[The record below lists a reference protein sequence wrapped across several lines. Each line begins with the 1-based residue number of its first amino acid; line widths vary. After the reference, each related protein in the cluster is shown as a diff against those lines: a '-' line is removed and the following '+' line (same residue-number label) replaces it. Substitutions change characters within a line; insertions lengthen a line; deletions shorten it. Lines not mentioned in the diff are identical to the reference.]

1 MKKQLSKL
9 AIFALLLS
17 TASCSDEQFAGDLT
31 GGETTVTFNAQL
43 PAGLQTRA
51 AGDGLTATT
60 LSYAVYEEGTT
71 TPVITS
77 EDEVNFV
84 NGQATLSLK
93 LAKGKTYDFLFWA
106 DAYGKGDAKNPY
118 TVDFNTQTLTVNYDN
133 ALSNDESRDAFFG
146 TAKVAVKGAV
156 SQNIILKRPFAQ
168 LNIGTNDMADAKD
181 SGLNTEALQ
190 SSVTVSGIFS
200 SMNLMSGIPD
210 PSTSTEVT
218 FGFNDIPDESFTAD
232 GRSFDYLALNY
243 LLVSDQK
250 GLVNCEFLY
259 TTDGATIDTK
269 TIDNVPVQRN
279 YRTNIFGSLLTG
291 SVDFDITIEPD
302 FTTPDFNYQEL
313 LLAAKNGGKVVLT
326 SDVTITE
333 SLVIAENVH
342 TVVDLNGHNIINN
355 TSVPDSPG
363 SDLGNTT
370 VFTIQNGATLDIR
383 GEGNIQAVSTEPNQD
398 GYRMA
403 VYALSGSKVNIYGGN
418 FYNNQNYNNGN
429 AQLDLIYADGNAV
442 INIYGGRF
450 ESACANSRGYWVL
463 NLKDNS
469 NAAINVYGGTF
480 VNFDPSNSQT
490 ENPAKNFVADG
501 YSSVKISE
509 EPSPYGTYQVVKGIG
524 AANLN
529 DLKTAIEK
537 LAVNGGELTIPASA
551 TIDISGLNSALVIEH
566 PTTITI
572 DGKLTSNKEDVN
584 LINRSELT
592 LQGNG
597 SVAMARRVVE
607 NHGTLTV
614 NGGTYSTTVNIGGT
628 AFWNNS
634 EDAVMTLNDVTV
646 NASFFAVAGMGEIN
660 INGGTI
666 SSTSSNK
673 NGEWAYC
680 IRAQQGGKMTIK
692 DATVKGVQGCIAS
705 IENSYI
711 TVENVNVEARNSE
724 PSRQDAFYALYAAS
738 KGIIEVISGDFYSD
752 RTPCCMASNDDI
764 EFNPNGGFVL
774 KGGRYSSKPVEPTGN
789 EWAPETGFKY
799 SETGDSTYPYAIVA
813 E

>member
-17 TASCSDEQFAGDLT
+17 TASCADEKFVDELA

-43 PAGLQTRA
+43 PAGLQTRV

-60 LSYAVYEEGTT
+60 LSYAVYEQGKT
-71 TPVITS
+71 TPLITS
-77 EDEVNFV
+77 EDEVTFENH
-84 NGQATLSLK
+84 QATVSLR
-93 LAKGKTYDFLFWA
+93 LAAGKTYDFLFWA
-106 DAYGKGDAKNPY
+106 DSYGEGDTENPY
-118 TVDFNTQTLTVNYDN
+118 KVDFNTQTLTVDYSD
-133 ALSNDESRDAFFG
+133 AKSNEEARDAFFG
-146 TAKVAVKGAV
+146 KATVAVKCAV
-156 SQNIILKRPFAQ
+156 SENITLTRPFAQ
-168 LNIGTNDMADAKD
+168 LNIGTNDMAEAQTA
-181 SGLNTEALQ
+181 GLNTGALK
-190 SSVTVSGIFS
+190 SSVKVSGIFS
-200 SMNLMSGIPD
+200 SMNLMTGAVSNSVD
-210 PSTSTEVT
+210 VT
-218 FGFNDIPDESFTAD
+218 FGSNAIPKEKFTVE
-232 GRSFDYLALNY
+232 GNEYDYLALNY
-243 LLVSDQK
+243 LLVSTDK
-250 GLVNCEFLY
+250 GLVNCEFSY
-259 TTDGATIDTK
+259 TDGATTDTR

-291 SVDFDITIEPD
+291 SVDLGITIDPD
-302 FTTPDFNYQEL
+302 FDTPDYNYQEL
-313 LLAAKNGGKVVLT
+313 LLAAQNGGKVVLT
-326 SDVTITE
+326 SDVTISE

-342 TVVDLNGHNIINN
+342 TIVDLNGHDIINN

-383 GEGNIQAVSTEPNQD
+383 GDGDIQAVSTEPNQD

-403 VYALSGSKVNIYGGN
+403 VYALNGSKVNIYGGN

-469 NAAINVYGGTF
+469 DAAINVYGGTF
-480 VNFDPSNSQT
+480 VNFDPSKSMT
-490 ENPAKNFVADG
+490 ENPVKNFVADG

-509 EPSPYGTYQVVKGIG
+509 EPAPNGTYQVVKGY
-524 AANLN
+524 AATDMTELAA
-529 DLKTAIEK
+529 AIEK
-537 LAVNGGELTIPASA
+537 LAVNGGELTIPATA
-551 TIDISGLNSALVIEH
+551 TIDISSLNSALVIEH

-572 DGKLTSNKEDVN
+572 DGKLTSNKENVN

-597 SVAMARRVVE
+597 SVAMERRVVE

-614 NGGTYSTTVNIGGT
+614 NGGTYSTNVNTGGT
-628 AFWNNS
+628 VFWNNS

-646 NASFFAVAGMGEIN
+646 NASHFAVAGMGEIN

-673 NGEWAYC
+673 YGAWAYC

-774 KGGRYSSKPVEPTGN
+774 KGGRYSSKPVGPTGN
-789 EWAPETGFKY
+789 EWTPEAGFKY
-799 SETGDSTYPYAIVA
+799 SETGDTTYPYAIVA

>member
-1 MKKQLSKL
+1 MKKQLCKL

-17 TASCSDEQFAGDLT
+17 TASCADEKFVDELS

-43 PAGLQTRA
+43 PAGLLTRA

-60 LSYAVYEEGTT
+60 LSYAVYEHEKA

-77 EDEVNFV
+77 EDEVTFENR
-84 NGQATLSLK
+84 QATVSLR
-93 LAKGKTYDFLFWA
+93 LAAGKTYDFLFWA
-106 DAYGKGDAKNPY
+106 DSYGKDAEGNPY
-118 TVDFNTQTLTVNYDN
+118 TVNFDAQTLTVDYAE
-133 ALSNDESRDAFFG
+133 ALSNEEARDAFFG
-146 TAKVAVKGAV
+146 KATVAVKGAM
-156 SQNIILKRPFAQ
+156 SENIILKRPFAQ
-168 LNIGTNDMADAKD
+168 LNIGTNDMAEAQA
-181 SGLNTEALQ
+181 SGLNTGALK
-190 SSVTVSGIFS
+190 SSVKVSGIFN
-200 SMNLMSGIPD
+200 SMNLMTGMVD
-210 PSTSTEVT
+210 GSTDVT
-218 FGFNDIPDESFTAD
+218 FGSNAIPKEKFTVE
-232 GRSFDYLALNY
+232 GNEYDYLALNY

-250 GLVNCEFLY
+250 GLVKCEFTY
-259 TTDGATIDTK
+259 SDGATNETR

-291 SVDFDITIEPD
+291 SVDLGITIEPD
-302 FTTPDFNYQEL
+302 FDTPDYNYQEL
-313 LLAAKNGGKVVLT
+313 LLAAQNGGKVVLT

-342 TVVDLNGHNIINN
+342 TVVDLNGHDIINN

-418 FYNNQNYNNGN
+418 FYNNQSYNNGN

-469 NAAINVYGGTF
+469 DAAINVYGGTF
-480 VNFDPSNSQT
+480 VNFDPSKSMT
-490 ENPAKNFVADG
+490 ENPVKNFVADG

-509 EPSPYGTYQVVKGIG
+509 EPAPNGTYQVVKGY
-524 AANLN
+524 AATDMTELAA
-529 DLKTAIEK
+529 AIEK
-537 LAVNGGELTIPASA
+537 LAVNGGELTIPATA
-551 TIDISGLNSALVIEH
+551 TIDISSLNSALVIEH

-572 DGKLTSNKEDVN
+572 DGKLTSNVEDVN
-584 LINRSELT
+584 LVNRSELT

-607 NHGTLTV
+607 NLGTLTV
-614 NGGTYSTTVNIGGT
+614 NGGTYSTSVNTGGT

-634 EDAVMTLNDVTV
+634 DDAVMTLNDVTV
-646 NASFFAVAGMGEIN
+646 NASFFAVAGGGEIN

-673 NGEWAYC
+673 NGSWAYC

-738 KGIIEVISGDFYSD
+738 KGIIEAISGDFYSD

-774 KGGRYSSKPVEPTGN
+774 KGGRYSSKPVGPTGK
-789 EWAPETGFKY
+789 EWAPEAGFKY